1 MELLKQFKLNNTR
14 GDISFP
20 NSEVSPDRYISGLE
34 HLDRLN
40 ERSLKANFNRALYVD
55 RIVERICEDRK
66 CESQDLDSMNFP
78 IIFSMI
84 HNDTEVRVVFS
95 WGKGNA
101 QLDLSFRDYDELP
114 KISDL
119 TSIED

>member
-1 MELLKQFKLNNTR
+1 MELLKQFKLSNTR

-20 NSEVSPDRYISGLE
+20 NSEVTPDKYIFGLE
-34 HLDRLN
+34 NLDLLN

-66 CESQDLDSMNFP
+66 CETQDLDSMNFP

-101 QLDLSFRDYDELP
+101 QLDMSFKDYDELP

>member
-1 MELLKQFKLNNTR
+1 MELLKQFKFR
-14 GDISFP
+14 FP
-20 NSEVSPDRYISGLE
+20 DSEVSPDRCISGLE

-40 ERSLKANFNRALYVD
+40 ERALKADFNRALYMD
-55 RIVERICEDRK
+55 RLVERICEDRK

-78 IIFSMI
+78 ITFSMI
-84 HNDTEVRVVFS
+84 HNDTEVRVIFS

-101 QLDLSFRDYDELP
+101 QLDMSFDDYDELP
-114 KISDL
+114 KISAL